1 MDGRRLAPADAREAR
16 AGADARE
23 TAWKVDVRAL
33 EREARRRR
41 ATDARGGADADD
53 ADAGDDGGK
62 AGRATPLAVVC
73 QDVRYEVRDR
83 KTGATTRLLDD
94 VSAVF
99 PPGGASAL
107 MGPSGAGKTTLLD
120 VMSGRKTQGRLRGR
134 VVVGAEPATKAALKT
149 CAAYVEQ
156 FDCLLASLTVRET
169 LMYQAELKR
178 GAEGFDAKARE
189 EQVNRLIEDLQLEK
203 CADFVVGS
211 ALSRGISGGQAKRT
225 NIGISLVT
233 RPRILFLDEPTS
245 GLDSKTSYDLMRV
258 IRKFC
263 DTAGVTVIA
272 TIHSPSS
279 EAFRQF
285 DRLLMLK
292 NGKVTYAGPL
302 FGEEGAETYFYSL
315 GFYFD
320 PNDNFADF
328 LIATAGDDSTD
339 FAREF
344 TASFH
349 HKRNRD
355 EVRKYVREVVNRREA
370 GDTRSLL
377 LANAPKPVGFAS
389 AVRTLLKYRTSR
401 NYRDAQFVG
410 ARCAGHLIFAAVM
423 ATMYAGQGK
432 VMSLDAQINV
442 SNMLFMNNV
451 LPAFAASGYLPS
463 ILMERPLLY
472 RELDDGCY
480 PLLAYIAYKIIEEAL
495 VALIVSLVATA
506 ILYNAAGLRGNF
518 FVDWLAYFGMQQCG
532 GAVAYL
538 CAAVA
543 RDVDAANAILPVYN
557 VLQVLFA
564 GVLLNINDVPRAWT
578 WWPPTL
584 FVRYGWKA
592 QMLNHFARVEPPVFL
607 ADDGSLVGVTS
618 YYDVTGTTSSNLGF
632 VYLLW
637 ACWLVVAA
645 VCTASVRHQNR

>member
-1 MDGRRLAPADAREAR
+1 MDRESLERAPADALETG
-16 AGADARE
+16 AGADALE
-23 TAWKVDVRAL
+23 TGCAVDVRAL
-33 EREARRRR
+33 EREALRRR
-41 ATDARGGADADD
+41 ATEARGSADASD
-53 ADAGDDGGK
+53 ASDGEDAK
-62 AGRATPLAVVC
+62 KVGRATPLAVVC

-83 KTGATTRLLDD
+83 KTGAATRLLDD

-120 VMSGRKTQGRLRGR
+120 VMSGRKTQGCLRGR
-134 VVVGAEPATKAALKT
+134 VVVGSEPATKAALKT

-178 GAEGFDAKARE
+178 GAEDFDARALE
-189 EQVNRLIEDLQLEK
+189 EHVNRLIEDLQLEK
-203 CADFVVGS
+203 CADVVVGG

-328 LIATAGDDSTD
+328 LIATARRRFDG
-339 FAREF
+339 FRQRVYGEF
-344 TASFH
+344 
-349 HKRNRD
+349 
-355 EVRKYVREVVNRREA
+355 
-370 GDTRSLL
+370 
-377 LANAPKPVGFAS
+377 
-389 AVRTLLKYRTSR
+389 
-401 NYRDAQFVG
+401 
-410 ARCAGHLIFAAVM
+410 
-423 ATMYAGQGK
+423 
-432 VMSLDAQINV
+432 
-442 SNMLFMNNV
+442 
-451 LPAFAASGYLPS
+451 
-463 ILMERPLLY
+463 
-472 RELDDGCY
+472 
-480 PLLAYIAYKIIEEAL
+480 
-495 VALIVSLVATA
+495 
-506 ILYNAAGLRGNF
+506 
-518 FVDWLAYFGMQQCG
+518 
-532 GAVAYL
+532 
-538 CAAVA
+538 
-543 RDVDAANAILPVYN
+543 
-557 VLQVLFA
+557 
-564 GVLLNINDVPRAWT
+564 
-578 WWPPTL
+578 
-584 FVRYGWKA
+584 
-592 QMLNHFARVEPPVFL
+592 
-607 ADDGSLVGVTS
+607 
-618 YYDVTGTTSSNLGF
+618 SSQ
-632 VYLLW
+632 
-637 ACWLVVAA
+637 A
-645 VCTASVRHQNR
+645 